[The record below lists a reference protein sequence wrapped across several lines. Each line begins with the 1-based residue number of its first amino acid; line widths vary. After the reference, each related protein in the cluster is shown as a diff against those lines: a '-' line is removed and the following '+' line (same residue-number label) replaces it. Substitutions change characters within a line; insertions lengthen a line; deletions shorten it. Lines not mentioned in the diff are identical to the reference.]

1 MSTSPPNM
9 YDSVGKLPILLPANE
24 KPSVSELG
32 VVGPQTLV
40 ASLRKP
46 YHSKRTHSKS
56 RKGCL
61 SCKTRKVKCDEAQ
74 PTCRRCFVREA
85 ECVYPPT
92 TTSSIARPSRTV
104 GHSPQSRSSSHSPG
118 SSSPASSDSLL
129 SPFLCAG
136 TGRDSA
142 DLRLLWF
149 YTTSSY
155 NLPIGPQSGE
165 RADRLDNVLKIKL
178 PQLAFENS
186 FLMDCVLATA
196 ALQLRLLDQDVS
208 TSRALQYRARGIEGY
223 RQAILEPSEQTTPAL
238 ALCSILIANI
248 STDMFRDKEVHEICI
263 VDWMMIWRG
272 INTLISV
279 VTSEK
284 LQQLGVVEPFMRPD
298 IDLIQSGSYIPDY
311 LIQMVFSIGPDDPE
325 YADAN
330 TYYVALQYLGSL
342 FAELSRGIGS
352 LLILRTLT
360 WLTVI
365 PKSFVELCRTFQPRA
380 LVILAHFLIFL
391 KLLGGRW
398 WAAQGIG
405 QREITCLLLNLSGAW
420 HEQLYLPRQAL
431 SVNSE
436 LGLARLLLDDPEWEI
451 PEKVPN
457 QTTDCKL
464 SCP

>member
-1 MSTSPPNM
+1 
-9 YDSVGKLPILLPANE
+9 
-24 KPSVSELG
+24 
-32 VVGPQTLV
+32 
-40 ASLRKP
+40 
-46 YHSKRTHSKS
+46 
-56 RKGCL
+56 
-61 SCKTRKVKCDEAQ
+61 
-74 PTCRRCFVREA
+74 
-85 ECVYPPT
+85 
-92 TTSSIARPSRTV
+92 
-104 GHSPQSRSSSHSPG
+104 
-118 SSSPASSDSLL
+118 
-129 SPFLCAG
+129 
-136 TGRDSA
+136 
-142 DLRLLWF
+142 LLWF

-178 PQLAFENS
+178 PQLAFENP

-223 RQAILEPSEQTTPAL
+223 RRAILEHNEQTTPAL
-238 ALCSILIANI
+238 ALCSILIGNI

-272 INTLISV
+272 INAVFSI

-284 LQQLGVVEPFMRPD
+284 LQQLGLVEPFMRPD
-298 IDLIQSGSYIPDY
+298 IDLIQSGSCVPDY
-311 LIQMVFSIGPDDPE
+311 LTHMVFSIGPDDAE
-325 YADAN
+325 YGDAN
-330 TYYVALQYLGSL
+330 TYYVTLQYLGSL

-352 LLILRTLT
+352 LLVLRTLT

-365 PKSFVELCRTFQPRA
+365 PKSFVEVCRTFRPRA
-380 LVILAHFLIFL
+380 LVILAHYLIFL

-405 QREITCLLLNLSGAW
+405 QREITSILLNLGGTW
-420 HEQLYLPRQAL
+420 HEQLFLPRQAL

-451 PEKVPN
+451 PEKTPN